1 MSLQPLVPHDYQE
14 GAIQQI
20 LRDKQTLVYAGVGS
34 GKTLVGVEAML
45 RAETEVNLIV
55 APLNTFRGWQKTL
68 QRQGGK
74 ELQFIDARKAGK
86 EAHQQLALGIPG
98 YYFMGTERM
107 RTQAWA
113 SWKLDFVIID
123 ECFIAGTKIETPTGQ
138 RNIEDLRVGDTVYG
152 YDHESDKIVTTT
164 VRNLMQRT
172 SNTIMPNGATVNHP
186 YWVEGVGYIPLGD
199 VTEEDYLYE
208 FKKAGG
214 CQDSTFVQK
223 LRGDV
228 LLARME
234 DSSLR
239 EELCADNQVEGE
251 PSTGSSV
258 ARWTQKTFSVRR
270 RAVKGF
276 QTLKTD
282 LAKLVIPRRESGA
295 YDRKQPFKKFRNHR
309 EGEGNQTTKRGYLRT
324 SDGREWNWIDL
335 SGEASIRSTR
345 LGNAVSCKDWTEE
358 GQRLSVPLQAG
369 HSKPRIADW
378 SGVRRP
384 KPFFKRAKEAGR
396 EENAPFGESRLDYL
410 EILEPRNRERFG
422 RLLRESAGAS
432 QNVYNIETGS
442 GNYFAGGVLVHNCH
456 KISNR
461 KSKTFKMAKT
471 MKALYRVGLSATP
484 AGNKVEGLYSVGKWH
499 WPKTIPNSFVKW
511 AQEYLYPEYNPFS
524 QFNDWGAEREPGA
537 IMRDFPSVARMP
549 STYTD
554 KPAIH
559 DVMVELNPTQRKVYK
574 QLEGEAI
581 AFLEDNSLM
590 VVDLP
595 STLYIRLIETT
606 LATPSVEKT
615 VDPETGE
622 VKDTIYFKPD
632 AKSSKADALLEILGD
647 LPPQPVLVFT
657 HSRKFAEF
665 LTQRLVSKNYSA
677 KAFVGGLPP
686 QERFDLIDNFGV
698 TYDIMVATIPAVGE
712 GTDTLQHKCATE
724 VWCSVSDNNVLNTQA
739 KGRLSRQGQENLV
752 NRFVLRAQG
761 TVEEKQAGRLALDLS
776 ILEESLDTK

>member
-14 GAIQQI
+14 TAIQQI
-20 LRDKQTLVYAGVGS
+20 LEHKQTLVYAGVGS

-45 RAETEVNLIV
+45 RAETDVNLIV

-86 EAHQQLALGIPG
+86 EAHQQLALGVPG
-98 YYFMGTERM
+98 HYFMGTERM

-123 ECFIAGTKIETPTGQ
+123 E
-138 RNIEDLRVGDTVYG
+138 V
-152 YDHESDKIVTTT
+152 
-164 VRNLMQRT
+164 
-172 SNTIMPNGATVNHP
+172 
-186 YWVEGVGYIPLGD
+186 
-199 VTEEDYLYE
+199 
-208 FKKAGG
+208 
-214 CQDSTFVQK
+214 
-223 LRGDV
+223 
-228 LLARME
+228 
-234 DSSLR
+234 
-239 EELCADNQVEGE
+239 
-251 PSTGSSV
+251 
-258 ARWTQKTFSVRR
+258 
-270 RAVKGF
+270 
-276 QTLKTD
+276 
-282 LAKLVIPRRESGA
+282 
-295 YDRKQPFKKFRNHR
+295 
-309 EGEGNQTTKRGYLRT
+309 
-324 SDGREWNWIDL
+324 
-335 SGEASIRSTR
+335 
-345 LGNAVSCKDWTEE
+345 
-358 GQRLSVPLQAG
+358 
-369 HSKPRIADW
+369 
-378 SGVRRP
+378 
-384 KPFFKRAKEAGR
+384 
-396 EENAPFGESRLDYL
+396 
-410 EILEPRNRERFG
+410 
-422 RLLRESAGAS
+422 
-432 QNVYNIETGS
+432 
-442 GNYFAGGVLVHNCH
+442 H

-484 AGNKVEGLYSVGKWH
+484 AGNKVEGLYAVGKWH

-549 STYTD
+549 STYTE

-606 LATPSVEKT
+606 LATPSVEKV
-615 VDPETGE
+615 VDEETGE

-677 KAFVGGLPP
+677 KAFVGGLGA
-686 QERFDLIDNFGV
+686 QERIDLLDNFGKAFDV
-698 TYDIMVATIPAVGE
+698 MVATIPAVGE
-712 GTDTLQHKCATE
+712 GTDGLQAVCATE

-739 KGRLSRQGQENLV
+739 KGRLSRQGQEKLV

-776 ILEESLDTK
+776 ILEESLDRVEA

>member
-45 RAETEVNLIV
+45 RAETDVNLIV

-123 ECFIAGTKIETPTGQ
+123 EC
-138 RNIEDLRVGDTVYG
+138 
-152 YDHESDKIVTTT
+152 H
-164 VRNLMQRT
+164 
-172 SNTIMPNGATVNHP
+172 
-186 YWVEGVGYIPLGD
+186 
-199 VTEEDYLYE
+199 
-208 FKKAGG
+208 
-214 CQDSTFVQK
+214 K
-223 LRGDV
+223 L
-228 LLARME
+228 
-234 DSSLR
+234 
-239 EELCADNQVEGE
+239 
-251 PSTGSSV
+251 
-258 ARWTQKTFSVRR
+258 
-270 RAVKGF
+270 
-276 QTLKTD
+276 
-282 LAKLVIPRRESGA
+282 
-295 YDRKQPFKKFRNHR
+295 
-309 EGEGNQTTKRGYLRT
+309 
-324 SDGREWNWIDL
+324 
-335 SGEASIRSTR
+335 
-345 LGNAVSCKDWTEE
+345 
-358 GQRLSVPLQAG
+358 
-369 HSKPRIADW
+369 
-378 SGVRRP
+378 
-384 KPFFKRAKEAGR
+384 
-396 EENAPFGESRLDYL
+396 
-410 EILEPRNRERFG
+410 
-422 RLLRESAGAS
+422 
-432 QNVYNIETGS
+432 
-442 GNYFAGGVLVHNCH
+442 
-456 KISNR
+456 SNR

-484 AGNKVEGLYSVGKWH
+484 AGNKVEGLYAVGKWH

-665 LTQRLVSKNYSA
+665 LTQRLVSRNYSA

-698 TYDIMVATIPAVGE
+698 SYDIMVATIPAVGE
-712 GTDTLQHKCATE
+712 GTDGFQHKCATE

-761 TVEEKQAGRLALDLS
+761 TVEEKQAGRLAVDMQ
-776 ILEESLDTK
+776 ILEESLDNVEA